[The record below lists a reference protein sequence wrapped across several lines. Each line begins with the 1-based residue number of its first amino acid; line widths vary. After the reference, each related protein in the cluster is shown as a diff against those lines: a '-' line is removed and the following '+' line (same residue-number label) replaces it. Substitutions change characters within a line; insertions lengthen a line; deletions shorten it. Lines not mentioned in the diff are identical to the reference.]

1 MAAAGADQAPGCFDC
16 CGSPLVECV
25 TGPCL
30 AHDAADDRGA
40 NWFGNGSPVTCSL
53 MAGSL
58 TEEQQVRRRQ
68 AVVELMPSTP
78 YMGWLGIVFD
88 RYEPDDVTIR
98 LPFREDLTN
107 DGTYYGGVIA
117 AVMDTAGAAAAWSNH
132 DFEKGTR
139 ASTISMTINYVGAA
153 KRSDLIC
160 RARTVRRRKE
170 LTFTEITA
178 TDSDGNVVAHAVQ
191 TYRLG
196 G

>member
-1 MAAAGADQAPGCFDC
+1 
-16 CGSPLVECV
+16 
-25 TGPCL
+25 
-30 AHDAADDRGA
+30 
-40 NWFGNGSPVTCSL
+40 
-53 MAGSL
+53 
-58 TEEQQVRRRQ
+58 
-68 AVVELMPSTP
+68 MPTTP
-78 YMGWLGIVFD
+78 YMKWLGIVFD

-107 DGTYYGGVIA
+107 DGTYYHGGVIA

-139 ASTISMTINYVGAA
+139 ALH
-153 KRSDLIC
+153 DLDDDQLRRRRQAIRPHLPC
-160 RARTVRRRKE
+160 AHVRRRKE

-178 TDSDGNVVAHAVQ
+178 TDSDGDVVAHAVQ